1 MHFKNHKWV
10 LLSYFPLATH
20 EAWSTID
27 ALLTD
32 GYEGQGTATL
42 TGSPSSGGR
51 AEAMQPPPDPVHPS
65 SPVSLSLPGGGLP
78 LILGEWP
85 SQPWRA
91 GLPFFLCFPPRDME
105 PNVLWDQTVQPS
117 PLSPS
122 LQAATVLWQPTV
134 PGAFL

>member
-1 MHFKNHKWV
+1 MLF
-10 LLSYFPLATH
+10 L
-20 EAWSTID
+20 
-27 ALLTD
+27 
-32 GYEGQGTATL
+32 Q
-42 TGSPSSGGR
+42 TGMKAKG
-51 AEAMQPPPDPVHPS
+51 QPPSQALHPVGAEQRPCSPHPTPFIR